1 VYTAGDMVRVKF
13 HFSSREMIGIII
25 SVDTNENARLKY
37 FILMRGLNRI
47 LWFMES
53 EIIGYV

>member
-1 VYTAGDMVRVKF
+1 
-13 HFSSREMIGIII
+13 MIGIII